1 MIFNIIEG
9 VMEIID
15 HWIEV
20 EMIIFSPILLQNQW
34 NEVDMAN

>member
-9 VMEIID
+9 VMKIID
-15 HWIEV
+15 HWV